1 MHNKGMKR
9 LLLAAIILTGSAFGQ
24 WSEPITRGTVKLSHY
39 RYELNRTSFMRV
51 ALTTTSEETD
61 AFVVT
66 LKFDSHGKQQ
76 RSYTAMRA
84 KCPSPSL
91 FVVPTVIDV
100 PMNAPVYAITVKEV
114 VFKTG
119 DDIGFEIEDSFG
131 VTDH

>member
-1 MHNKGMKR
+1 MHNREMRR
-9 LLLAAIILTGSAFGQ
+9 LLVALLLVVPVFGQ
-24 WSEPITRGTVKLSHY
+24 WSEPINQGPVTLSLN
-39 RYELNRTSFMRV
+39 RYEVQRV
-51 ALTTTSEETD
+51 SHLRIVIATVTEETD

-84 KCPSPSL
+84 KCPTPGL
-91 FVVPTVIDV
+91 FFVPTVIDV

-131 VTDH
+131 VTNR